1 MWNEIKN
8 LLTRN
13 KEISA
18 FSILIASLCV
28 LFHKKIITFFG
39 YQEINF
45 SYLSEIILICFITA
59 IICILF
65 LTYWFVYWLFYF
77 YKKYSDEKEKESII
91 YNLSNEERAMIIE
104 MYRTN
109 DVIEASRIK
118 NQTTLNS
125 LCNKGL
131 ISFSRNHT
139 TLTSYVTCW
148 VNIEYGDVIKN
159 YLEKAYKQNRK

>member
-8 LLTRN
+8 LLTTN

-18 FSILIASLCV
+18 FLILIASLCV

-65 LTYWFVYWLFYF
+65 IAYWLVCWFFYF
-77 YKKYSDEKEKESII
+77 YKKHSKESII
-91 YNLSNEERAMIIE
+91 YNLPNQEREMLIE
-104 MYRTN
+104 MYHCGN
-109 DVIEASRIK
+109 DFIQASEINDK
-118 NQTTLNS
+118 TTLNS
-125 LCNKGL
+125 LYNKGL
-131 ISFSRNHT
+131 ILCYRNHIIW
-139 TLTSYVTCW
+139 CC
-148 VNIEYGDVIKN
+148 VNIEYRDAIKN

>member
-13 KEISA
+13 KKISA

-59 IICILF
+59 IISILF
-65 LTYWFVYWLFYF
+65 IAYWFVCWFFYF
-77 YKKYSDEKEKESII
+77 YKKHSKESII
-91 YNLSNEERAMIIE
+91 YNLSNQERE
-104 MYRTN
+104 MVICMYSRDN
-109 DVIEASRIK
+109 FIEALEIK
-118 NQTTLNS
+118 DQATLKS
-125 LCNKGL
+125 LFNKRL
-131 ISFSRNHT
+131 ISSSISGTIYKLYNW
-139 TLTSYVTCW
+139 CC
-148 VNIEYGDVIKN
+148 VNIEYRDAIKN